1 MARGKFIV
9 FEGLDGAGTTT
20 QIELL
25 ANFLRLRGIDVAT
38 TREPTDGAVGRLVRQ
53 VLRKEVDLDPAAL
66 ALLFAADRIDHLE
79 GGDGVKAALDAGRW
93 LLSDRYVLS
102 SIAYQAAE
110 GIDPAWVIELNRRA
124 ITPDLTLLV
133 EADPEVCME
142 RIAGRGAQLER
153 FETLERLR
161 QVAAH
166 FGTHASNAA
175 LTGQLV
181 RIDGNAEIEEVAR
194 STEEAV
200 QRWLDALSGA

>member
-9 FEGLDGAGTTT
+9 FEGLDGAGTST

-25 ANFLRLRGIDVAT
+25 ANYLRLRGIDVGT
-38 TREPTDGAVGRLVRQ
+38 TREPTDGHVGRLIRQ
-53 VLRKEVDLDPAAL
+53 VLRKEVELDPAAL

-79 GGDGVKAALDAGRW
+79 GNDGVKAALEAGRW

-110 GIDPAWVIELNRRA
+110 GLDPRWVTELNSRA
-124 ITPDLTLLV
+124 ITPDLTLFV
-133 EADPEVCME
+133 EAEPEVCMQ

-161 QVAAH
+161 QVDAQFRAH
-166 FGTHASNAA
+166 LGNVA
-175 LTGQLV
+175 LTGEV
-181 RIDGNAEIEEVAR
+181 IRIGGNQAVDDVAR
-194 STEEAV
+194 TIEGAV
-200 QRWLDALSGA
+200 ERWMGSV